1 MVGAN
6 GRSIA
11 HRDACEGFKSCVL
24 EGCTE
29 GNKVRRAGAHNSLPD
44 EDPIQTHEWELSV
57 QEVVEQQGAQRAERL
72 LHSAIAAGAEAG
84 IDIDTTTTPYLN
96 TIAPDMQGSYPGD
109 LEMEKRLH
117 TINRWNAMM
126 MVTRANKYVD
136 GIGGHISTYASASH
150 LWEVG
155 LNHFYRG
162 KDGEGWGDHVYWQGH
177 ASPGIYARAWLEGR
191 LSDENIHN
199 FRQEIGGAGLSSYPH
214 PRLMPDFWEYP
225 SVSMGLG
232 AMTAIHQARFN
243 RYLHHRGL
251 ADTTL
256 SRVWYTMGDG
266 ESDEPESL
274 SELAL
279 AAREGLDNIVM
290 TMNCNLQRLDGP
302 VRGNSKIVQELEGRF
317 RGAGWNVIKVLWGSS
332 WDALFAKD
340 TSGTLAKRLAELVDG
355 DEQRLFTAEGAVIRK
370 ELFAGDELTALVA
383 DYSDEE
389 LEALTEDL
397 GGHDFL
403 KIHAA
408 YAAACAH
415 KGQPTVILARTIKGY
430 GLGPAFAGRNTTH
443 QRKKA
448 DENDLRL
455 IRDAMGLDFS
465 DEDLEKLPFIHP
477 NDVPDVVAYAKNRRA
492 AMMGP
497 MPERRVPEMALTL
510 PEASVYAE
518 FDDGTKGSSQVST
531 TMAFV
536 RLMRGLMKT
545 KEFGERVVPLI
556 PDEAR
561 TFGMDPLFAEFG
573 IYHPEGQLY
582 KPVDHKVLMKYKE
595 SAKGQILEEGINE
608 AGALSS
614 FIAAATSYATQG
626 SPTIPFYIFYS
637 MFGFQRVADLIWS
650 AADSRAR
657 GFLIGAT
664 SGRTTLNGEG
674 LQHQDGHSLLMAH
687 SNPAVRAY
695 DPAFA
700 FELSTIIKQGI
711 VDMCENNS
719 DVIYYLAVYNENYP
733 MPAKPKDCE
742 EGILKGLYKL
752 RDAPAG
758 DGPMVR
764 LIGSGPIMLQ
774 VLDAVEKLETFGVRS
789 EIWSATS
796 YGELRREGMEASRWN
811 RLHPGESMKTSWV
824 EQQFGDDKAPIVAV
838 SDNVAAVPEMIREW
852 VHAPYTVLGT
862 DGFGRSDTRPALR
875 RFFEIDGEAVA
886 LAALSSLVREGR
898 LEASVYNEA
907 MTSFGVSTERTDITS
922 L

>member
-1 MVGAN
+1 M
-6 GRSIA
+6 
-11 HRDACEGFKSCVL
+11 
-24 EGCTE
+24 
-29 GNKVRRAGAHNSLPD
+29 
-44 EDPIQTHEWELSV
+44 
-57 QEVVEQQGAQRAERL
+57 
-72 LHSAIAAGAEAG
+72 AAGAESG

-109 LEMEKRLH
+109 IEMEKRLH

-126 MVTRANKYVD
+126 LVTRANKYVD
-136 GIGGHISTYASASH
+136 GIGGHISTYASVSH

-191 LSDENIHN
+191 LSDENMNN
-199 FRQEIGGAGLSSYPH
+199 FRQEVGGEGLSSYPH
-214 PRLMPDFWEYP
+214 PRLMPSFWEYP

-332 WDALFAKD
+332 WDALFARD
-340 TSGTLAKRLAELVDG
+340 TSGILAKRLAELVDG

-370 ELFAGDELTALVA
+370 ELFAGEALTAMVA

-397 GGHDFL
+397 GGHDFH

-415 KGQPTVILARTIKGY
+415 KGQPTVVLARTIKGY

-448 DENDLRL
+448 DEKDLRL
-455 IRDAMGLDFS
+455 IRDAMGLDFT
-465 DEDLEKLPFIHP
+465 DEDLESLPFIEP
-477 NDVPDVVAYAKNRRA
+477 KDVPDVVAYAKKRRV

-497 MPERRVPEMALTL
+497 MPERRVPELDLTL
-510 PEASVYAE
+510 PEDSVYAE
-518 FDDGTKGSSQVST
+518 FDDGTKGTSQVST

-657 GFLIGAT
+657 GFLVGAT

-711 VDMCENNS
+711 VEMCEQDA

-752 RDAPAG
+752 REAPSG
-758 DGPMVR
+758 EGPVVR
-764 LIGSGPIMLQ
+764 LLGSGPIMLQ
-774 VLDAVEKLETFGVRS
+774 VLDAVEKLETFGIRS

-796 YGELRREGMEASRWN
+796 YGELRREGMETSRWN
-811 RLHPGESMKTSWV
+811 RLHPGESMKSSWV
-824 EQQFGDDKAPIVAV
+824 EQQFGEDASPIIAV
-838 SDNVAAVPEMIREW
+838 SDNVASVPEMIREW
-852 VHAPYTVLGT
+852 IHAPYTVLGT

-886 LAALSSLVREGR
+886 LAAISSLVREGK
-898 LEASVYNEA
+898 LDPFVYADA
-907 MTSFGVSTERTDITS
+907 MASFGVSADRTDITS

>member
-1 MVGAN
+1 
-6 GRSIA
+6 
-11 HRDACEGFKSCVL
+11 
-24 EGCTE
+24 
-29 GNKVRRAGAHNSLPD
+29 
-44 EDPIQTHEWELSV
+44 
-57 QEVVEQQGAQRAERL
+57 
-72 LHSAIAAGAEAG
+72 
-84 IDIDTTTTPYLN
+84 
-96 TIAPDMQGSYPGD
+96 
-109 LEMEKRLH
+109 
-117 TINRWNAMM
+117 
-126 MVTRANKYVD
+126 
-136 GIGGHISTYASASH
+136 
-150 LWEVG
+150 
-155 LNHFYRG
+155 
-162 KDGEGWGDHVYWQGH
+162 
-177 ASPGIYARAWLEGR
+177 
-191 LSDENIHN
+191 
-199 FRQEIGGAGLSSYPH
+199 
-214 PRLMPDFWEYP
+214 MPSFWEYP

-332 WDALFAKD
+332 WDALFARD
-340 TSGTLAKRLAELVDG
+340 TSGILAKRLAELVDG

-370 ELFAGDELTALVA
+370 ELFAGEALTAMVA

-397 GGHDFL
+397 GGHDFH

-415 KGQPTVILARTIKGY
+415 KGQPTVVLARTIKGY

-448 DENDLRL
+448 DEKDLRL
-455 IRDAMGLDFS
+455 IRDAMGLDFT
-465 DEDLEKLPFIHP
+465 DEDLESLPFIEP
-477 NDVPDVVAYAKNRRA
+477 KDVPDVVAYAKKRRV

-497 MPERRVPEMALTL
+497 MPERRVPEFNLTL
-510 PEASVYAE
+510 PEDSVYAE
-518 FDDGTKGSSQVST
+518 FDDGTKGTSQVST

-657 GFLIGAT
+657 GFLVGAT

-711 VDMCENNS
+711 VEMCEQDA

-752 RDAPAG
+752 REAPSG
-758 DGPMVR
+758 EGPVVR
-764 LIGSGPIMLQ
+764 LLGSGPIMLQ
-774 VLDAVEKLETFGVRS
+774 VLDAVEKLETFGIRS

-796 YGELRREGMEASRWN
+796 YGELRREGMETSRWN
-811 RLHPGESMKTSWV
+811 RLHPGESMKSSWV
-824 EQQFGDDKAPIVAV
+824 EQQFGEDASPIIAV
-838 SDNVAAVPEMIREW
+838 SDNVASVPEMIREW
-852 VHAPYTVLGT
+852 IHAPYTVLGT

-886 LAALSSLVREGR
+886 LAAISSLVREGK
-898 LEASVYNEA
+898 LDPSVYADA
-907 MTSFGVSTERTDITS
+907 MASFGVSADRTDITS

>member
-11 HRDACEGFKSCVL
+11 HRDASEGFKSCVL
-24 EGCTE
+24 EGCIE

-199 FRQEIGGAGLSSYPH
+199 FRQEVGGAGLSSYPH

-279 AAREGLDNIVM
+279 AAREGLDNIVI

-383 DYSDEE
+383 EYSDEE

-561 TFGMDPLFAEFG
+561 TFGMDPLFSEFG

-608 AGALSS
+608 AGALST

-711 VDMCENNS
+711 VDMCENDS

-752 RDAPAG
+752 RPAPDG
-758 DGPMVR
+758 DGPVVR
-764 LIGSGPIMLQ
+764 LIGSGPIILQ

-796 YGELRREGMEASRWN
+796 YGELRREGMEVSRWN
-811 RLHPGESMKTSWV
+811 RLHPGESLKTSWV

-907 MTSFGVSTERTDITS
+907 MTSFGVSTERSDITR

>member
-1 MVGAN
+1 MLRSLVG
-6 GRSIA
+6 SEMCI
-11 HRDACEGFKSCVL
+11 RDS
-24 EGCTE
+24 
-29 GNKVRRAGAHNSLPD
+29 AGAHNSLPD

-96 TIAPDMQGSYPGD
+96 TIAPDMQGFYPGN

-199 FRQEIGGAGLSSYPH
+199 FRQEVGGAGLSSYPH
-214 PRLMPDFWEYP
+214 PRLMPEFWEYP

-340 TSGTLAKRLAELVDG
+340 TSGMLAKRLAELVDG

-383 DYSDEE
+383 DYSDED

-477 NDVPDVVAYAKNRRA
+477 NDVPDVVAYAKKRRA

-497 MPERRVPEMALTL
+497 MPERRVPAMALTL
-510 PEASVYAE
+510 PELS
-518 FDDGTKGSSQVST
+518 
-531 TMAFV
+531 
-536 RLMRGLMKT
+536 
-545 KEFGERVVPLI
+545 LI
-556 PDEAR
+556 H
-561 TFGMDPLFAEFG
+561 
-573 IYHPEGQLY
+573 I
-582 KPVDHKVLMKYKE
+582 
-595 SAKGQILEEGINE
+595 
-608 AGALSS
+608 
-614 FIAAATSYATQG
+614 
-626 SPTIPFYIFYS
+626 
-637 MFGFQRVADLIWS
+637 
-650 AADSRAR
+650 
-657 GFLIGAT
+657 
-664 SGRTTLNGEG
+664 
-674 LQHQDGHSLLMAH
+674 
-687 SNPAVRAY
+687 
-695 DPAFA
+695 
-700 FELSTIIKQGI
+700 
-711 VDMCENNS
+711 
-719 DVIYYLAVYNENYP
+719 
-733 MPAKPKDCE
+733 
-742 EGILKGLYKL
+742 
-752 RDAPAG
+752 
-758 DGPMVR
+758 
-764 LIGSGPIMLQ
+764 
-774 VLDAVEKLETFGVRS
+774 
-789 EIWSATS
+789 
-796 YGELRREGMEASRWN
+796 
-811 RLHPGESMKTSWV
+811 
-824 EQQFGDDKAPIVAV
+824 
-838 SDNVAAVPEMIREW
+838 
-852 VHAPYTVLGT
+852 
-862 DGFGRSDTRPALR
+862 
-875 RFFEIDGEAVA
+875 
-886 LAALSSLVREGR
+886 
-898 LEASVYNEA
+898 
-907 MTSFGVSTERTDITS
+907 
-922 L
+922 

>member
-11 HRDACEGFKSCVL
+11 HRDASEGFKSCVL
-24 EGCTE
+24 EGCIE

-340 TSGTLAKRLAELVDG
+340 TSGALAKRLAELVDG

-455 IRDAMGLDFS
+455 IRDAMGLDFT

-711 VDMCENNS
+711 VDMCENDS

-796 YGELRREGMEASRWN
+796 YGELRREGMDVSRWN

>member
-1 MVGAN
+1 MAGAN

-11 HRDACEGFKSCVL
+11 HRDASEGFKSCVL
-24 EGCTE
+24 EGCIE

-44 EDPIQTHEWELSV
+44 EDPVQTHEWELSV

-96 TIAPDMQGSYPGD
+96 TIAPDMQGLYPGD

-340 TSGTLAKRLAELVDG
+340 TSGALAKRLAELVDG
-355 DEQRLFTAEGAVIRK
+355 DEQRLFTAEGTVIRK

-455 IRDAMGLDFS
+455 IRDAMGLDFT

-711 VDMCENNS
+711 VDMCENDS

-733 MPAKPKDCE
+733 MPAKPKGCE

-796 YGELRREGMEASRWN
+796 YGELRREGMDVSRWN